1 MGYVEDYLVRGV
13 AGRER
18 KGEMIMILQHDPW
31 RVLQQ
36 KRARLSILIVL
47 EMKRKSVNAMNMIH
61 SSYST
66 GLSDESTSLEHHCL
80 LNTSCIA

>member
-36 KRARLSILIVL
+36 KRARHSILIVL
-47 EMKRKSVNAMNMIH
+47 EMKRKSVNANYSY
-61 SSYST
+61 SSYFQGCQT
-66 GLSDESTSLEHHCL
+66 KVPPPV
-80 LNTSCIA
+80 

>member
-13 AGRER
+13 GGRER

-36 KRARLSILIVL
+36 KRARHSILIVL
-47 EMKRKSVNAMNMIH
+47 EMERKSVNAN
-61 SSYST
+61 YSFILFP
-66 GLSDESTSLEHHCL
+66 GLPDEST
-80 LNTSCIA
+80 TSCIA